1 MKPVSNRFAVRLC
14 LFSTHLDV
22 AEKVVQTNQPH
33 VVKERDSDVLG
44 VSGHVDHL
52 ADVQQA
58 RVVERE
64 RQVGLDEA
72 RRGTVRVTGHIQWTL
87 SSLAVCIGRRWSQLC
102 HKLLVHDSREV

>member
-64 RQVGLDEA
+64 RQVRLDEA
-72 RRGTVRVTGHIQWTL
+72 RRGTVADAFHISWHCL
-87 SSLAVCIGRRWSQLC
+87 RSAILVGSSGS
-102 HKLLVHDSREV
+102 

>member
-1 MKPVSNRFAVRLC
+1 MFLCGRIVMPHLNVS
-14 LFSTHLDV
+14 
-22 AEKVVQTNQPH
+22 EEVVQTNQPH

-64 RQVGLDEA
+64 RQVRLDEA
-72 RRGTVRVTGHIQWTL
+72 RRGTAAVAFQISVTSLRPAIR
-87 SSLAVCIGRRWSQLC
+87 SSGSQLC
-102 HKLLVHDSREV
+102 HEFFVDNGRKIYEAPSEK